1 MSNASIFLRVLFVV
15 TTSVAAFGALPAK
28 SQPAAPEQAAQANT
42 DRSQRPSRPERVC
55 CRRNWQNWWTT
66 RQYCDEAAGGRQVA
80 NRECR
85 NNWNDR
91 WDNRWWGLESGNWN
105 SRVCCRQGARD
116 WWTSARDCRDSMGF
130 PTANRS
136 CSRAF

>member
-1 MSNASIFLRVLFVV
+1 MLSASTFLRIFIIVIA
-15 TTSVAAFGALPAK
+15 SAAAFSTLPAR
-28 SQPAAPEQAAQANT
+28 SEPAASDQQAQPRVEA
-42 DRSQRPSRPERVC
+42 SQRLTRANRVC

-66 RQYCDEAAGGRQVA
+66 RHYCDQTASGRQVA

-91 WDNRWWGLESGNWN
+91 WDSRWWGWEGGTWN

-116 WWTSARDCRDSMGF
+116 RWTNARDCRDSAGF
-130 PTANRS
+130 PTATRF